1 METSNESTG
10 ETLFDLT
17 LFAGD
22 TLASRSAQRGNAT
35 GQTIR
40 DTCGLGFET
49 PLANYDPDMRCWKMF
64 GDISL
69 WGEPRLLGNLPPSGM
84 TRSGVLFLQPLWVP
98 ITDATGSSL
107 WPTPTAH
114 SDNSNANGKFPNDTL
129 RDAVMR
135 ATWPTPTGDDASNVN
150 PKPNR
155 FRGLVAAV
163 NETMTWPTPTA
174 ADAWTDSLE
183 SSQIKPG
190 SMHSVTLGRA
200 VQMWPT
206 MSANGMGNTGSQQII
221 QRQVEA
227 GKVTEDEKRSMT
239 AGNGGKLNPTWVEWL
254 MGFPIGWTDL
264 ED

>member
-49 PLANYDPDMRCWKMF
+49 ALAHFDPDMRCWKMF

-114 SDNSNANGKFPNDTL
+114 PDNSNANGKFPNDTL
-129 RDAVMR
+129 RDAVLR
-135 ATWPTPTGDDASNVN
+135 GTWPTPRSSSAMAEDIETLRERLDNGA
-150 PKPNR
+150 PYKAR
-155 FRGLVAAV
+155 LEEAVAKY
-163 NETMTWPTPTA
+163 PTPMATGGG
-174 ADAWTDSLE
+174 
-183 SSQIKPG
+183 G
-190 SMHSVTLGRA
+190 SGHWQMVETLY
-200 VQMWPT
+200 
-206 MSANGMGNTGSQQII
+206 S
-221 QRQVEA
+221 E
-227 GKVTEDEKRSMT
+227 GKLNYEEKMAMQ
-239 AGNGGKLNPTWVEWL
+239 AGNGGKLSPTWVEWL
-254 MGFPIGWTDL
+254 MGFPTGWTDL
-264 ED
+264 EASETPSSPKSPKSSGA

>member
-40 DTCGLGFET
+40 DTCGRGFET

-84 TRSGVLFLQPLWVP
+84 TQNGVLFLQPLWVP
-98 ITDATGSSL
+98 IIDATGSSL
-107 WPTPTAH
+107 
-114 SDNSNANGKFPNDTL
+114 
-129 RDAVMR
+129 
-135 ATWPTPTGDDASNVN
+135 WPTPTGDDASNVN

-155 FRGLVAAV
+155 FKGLVAAV
-163 NETMTWPTPTA
+163 NERKTWPTPTA

-190 SMHSVTLGRA
+190 LMHSVTLGRA

-206 MSANGMGNTGSQQII
+206 PRAAMGDTRNHTVYSRDEDKPQNLENRVAASDPSAI
-221 QRQVEA
+221 
-227 GKVTEDEKRSMT
+227 
-239 AGNGGKLNPTWVEWL
+239 GGKLNPTWVEWL
-254 MGFPIGWTDL
+254 MGFPTGWTDL

>member
-22 TLASRSAQRGNAT
+22 TPASRSAQRGNAT

-40 DTCGLGFET
+40 DTCGRGFET

-98 ITDATGSSL
+98 LIDVTGSSL
-107 WPTPTAH
+107 
-114 SDNSNANGKFPNDTL
+114 
-129 RDAVMR
+129 
-135 ATWPTPTGDDASNVN
+135 WPTPTGDDASNVN

-155 FRGLVAAV
+155 FKGLVAAV
-163 NETMTWPTPTA
+163 NERKTWPTPTA

-190 SMHSVTLGRA
+190 LMHSVTLGRA

-206 MSANGMGNTGSQQII
+206 PRAAMGDTRNHTVYSRDEDKPQNLENRVAASDPSAI
-221 QRQVEA
+221 
-227 GKVTEDEKRSMT
+227 
-239 AGNGGKLNPTWVEWL
+239 GGKLNPTWVEWL
-254 MGFPIGWTDL
+254 MGFPTGWTDL